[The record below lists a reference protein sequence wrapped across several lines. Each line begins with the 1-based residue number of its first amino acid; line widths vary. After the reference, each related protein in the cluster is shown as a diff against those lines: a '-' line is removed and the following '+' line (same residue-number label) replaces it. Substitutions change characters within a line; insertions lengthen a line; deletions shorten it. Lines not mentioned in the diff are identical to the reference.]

1 MIVKASLLIII
12 IQLIIIYYY
21 DHNDYD
27 YDWLLLIYN
36 ATELWQ
42 SEKVN
47 LLTATNTN
55 ANKPPMIIF
64 PAFYKIK
71 QIV

>member
-21 DHNDYD
+21 DHND